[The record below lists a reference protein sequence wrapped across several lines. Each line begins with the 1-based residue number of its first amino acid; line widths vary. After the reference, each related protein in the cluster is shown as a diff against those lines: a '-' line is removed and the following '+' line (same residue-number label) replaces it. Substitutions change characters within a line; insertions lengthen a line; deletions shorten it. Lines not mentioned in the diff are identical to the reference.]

1 MGRIFLGL
9 IGIGFSFVLIKYR
22 EQVGDMLGDPDWAS
36 KVGGIYNIVI
46 LCGIIGFFWSIAY
59 MTGTEQVLFAPLVYF
74 LPKGAPPPMGI
85 PGTEF

>member
-9 IGIGFSFVLIKYR
+9 IGIGFSFLLIKYR

-46 LCGIIGFFWSIAY
+46 LLGTIGFFWSIAY
-59 MTGTEQVLFAPLVYF
+59 MTGTEEVLFAPLVYF
-74 LPKGAPPPMGI
+74 LPHSAPPQGI